1 MEQNANSTNQEY
13 IEKAETVAGEYFKQ
27 GLNCAEC
34 VFQSCL
40 DMQNINLP
48 KEVISLAS
56 GFGGGM
62 GQTRNTCGA
71 ITGAILALSALK
83 GRNNFEKET
92 PKERIQQIQQVYIP
106 FKEMVQEIEQQYGTL
121 ICKELSA
128 PHGDFA
134 GKERKKN
141 CKQIISYCA
150 GLVAKYAE
158 QNS

>member
-1 MEQNANSTNQEY
+1 MEQNADSIKQEY
-13 IEKAETVAGEYFKQ
+13 IEKAESVAGEYFKQ

-34 VFQSCL
+34 V
-40 DMQNINLP
+40 
-48 KEVISLAS
+48 
-56 GFGGGM
+56 FGGGM

-83 GRNNFEKET
+83 GRNPFEKET
-92 PKERIQQIQQVYIP
+92 PKERIQQIQQVYVP
-106 FKEMVQEIEQQYGTL
+106 FKEMVQEIEQHYGTL

-141 CKQIISYCA
+141 CKQVISYCA
-150 GLVAKYAE
+150 GLVAKYAQ

>member
-1 MEQNANSTNQEY
+1 MEQNADSIKQEY

-40 DMQNINLP
+40 DMQNVNLP

-83 GRNNFEKET
+83 GRNPFEKET
-92 PKERIQQIQQVYIP
+92 PKERIQQIQQVYVP
-106 FKEMVQEIEQQYGTL
+106 FKEMVQEIEQHYGTL

-141 CKQIISYCA
+141 CKQVISYCA
-150 GLVAKYAE
+150 GLGAKYAQ

>member
-1 MEQNANSTNQEY
+1 MEQKIQERIATAENA
-13 IEKAETVAGEYFKQ
+13 AGEYFKQ

-40 DMQNINLP
+40 DMQNLNLP
-48 KEVISLAS
+48 KEVIALAS

-83 GRNNFEKET
+83 GRNPFEKET
-92 PKERIQQIQQVYIP
+92 PKERIQQLQEVYIP

-121 ICKELSA
+121 ICR
-128 PHGDFA
+128 D
-134 GKERKKN
+134 
-141 CKQIISYCA
+141 
-150 GLVAKYAE
+150 
-158 QNS
+158 

>member
-1 MEQNANSTNQEY
+1 MEEKINAATEQKINAAQS
-13 IEKAETVAGEYFKQ
+13 AAGEYFKQ

-34 VFQSCL
+34 VLQSFL
-40 DMQNINLP
+40 DMHNVDLP
-48 KEVISLAS
+48 KEIIALSS

-62 GQTRNTCGA
+62 GHTKNTCGA
-71 ITGAILALSALK
+71 ITGAVMALSALK
-83 GRNNFEKET
+83 GRKDPLAKET
-92 PKERIQQIQQVYIP
+92 TKERIQEIQQIYGP
-106 FKEMVQEIEQQYGTL
+106 FGDMIREIEQQYGTL

-150 GLVAKYAE
+150 GLAAKYAE
-158 QNS
+158 K

>member
-1 MEQNANSTNQEY
+1 MEQKIQERIATAENA
-13 IEKAETVAGEYFKQ
+13 AGEYFKQ

-40 DMQNINLP
+40 DMQNLNLP
-48 KEVISLAS
+48 KEVIALAS

-83 GRNNFEKET
+83 GRNPFEKET
-92 PKERIQQIQQVYIP
+92 PKERIQQLQEVYIP

-121 ICKELSA
+121 ICRELSA

-134 GKERKKN
+134 GKARKQN
-141 CKQIISYCA
+141 CKQMISYCA
-150 GLVAKYAE
+150 GLVLKYAE
-158 QNS
+158 QNDSY